1 MKYCSKQNLF
11 HKNMYFLR
19 LVINI
24 PFKISMILPV
34 SSNKQRL
41 VGLVVPPGVDE
52 TVGGGDG
59 QADVV
64 GWIGRAKDSMDESNY
79 CLKLPNQ
86 NNILAV

>member
-1 MKYCSKQNLF
+1 
-11 HKNMYFLR
+11 
-19 LVINI
+19 
-24 PFKISMILPV
+24 MIQPV
-34 SSNKQRL
+34 GSDEQRL

-86 NNILAV
+86 YNILAV